1 MNSALKERLYEV
13 EFEPL
18 NKKEIEA
25 FENKSAILNAKLDV
39 SVTMGTCKSSIKDI
53 INLKDGDIIY
63 LNKSVDD
70 DLDISIN
77 NKNIALGEPIKV
89 DDKISIRIS
98 EFKTS

>member
-1 MNSALKERLYEV
+1 MSSALKERLYEV

>member
-25 FENKSAILNAKLDV
+25 FDNKSAILNAKLDV